1 MIIESFIYVHKVC
14 NSLVECCNTGK
25 LDNSFQDDFRGK
37 FVDRWKSFISHVLSW
52 ITSNGFS
59 ITNWKIKKWLLRLE
73 GAIDYFE
80 GESILHDCSIFD
92 MKNSPADSI
101 LMVLN
106 HEGKWFEVSEQYNCN
121 LFILNIY
128 Q

>member
-1 MIIESFIYVHKVC
+1 ME
-14 NSLVECCNTGK
+14 
-25 LDNSFQDDFRGK
+25 K
-37 FVDRWKSFISHVLSW
+37 FHIACSVMNN
-52 ITSNGFS
+52 NGFS

-106 HEGKWFEVSEQYNCN
+106 HEGKWFEISEQYNCN
-121 LFILNIY
+121 LSI
-128 Q
+128 